1 MAYAIVGLDAGE
13 EVGDVAAM
21 LKRGVASTGG
31 RTSESCGEMRMA
43 DELREG
49 LGDGSGTTGRT
60 EMVERM
66 APEGRGRTGR
76 PERVCGRTGPGMVS

>member
-49 LGDGSGTTGRT
+49 LRDGSGRT